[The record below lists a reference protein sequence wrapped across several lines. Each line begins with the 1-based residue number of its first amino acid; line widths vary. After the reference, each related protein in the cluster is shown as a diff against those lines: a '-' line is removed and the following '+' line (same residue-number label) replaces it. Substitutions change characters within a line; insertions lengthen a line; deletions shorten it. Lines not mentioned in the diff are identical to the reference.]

1 MHSDQTSGARTV
13 QLSTVQ
19 LSTVQLSSPEL
30 QPSLRT
36 FMPDTAAVA
45 GLFHGRSR
53 ARLRNPMIN
62 RTDWRRM
69 GELCVQSAKAAGAA
83 QGGRNAGH
91 GAYDVTDS
99 TFSTN
104 VGPPS
109 CSPPV

>member
-1 MHSDQTSGARTV
+1 MHSDQNSGVR
-13 QLSTVQ
+13 
-19 LSTVQLSSPEL
+19 TVQLSSPEL
-30 QPSLRT
+30 HPSVRT
-36 FMPDTAAVA
+36 FMPDTAAVTDR
-45 GLFHGRSR
+45 FHERSR
-53 ARLRNPMIN
+53 ARLRHPMIN
-62 RTDWRRM
+62 GTDWRRM
-69 GELCVQSAKAAGAA
+69 GELCLQSVKAAGAA

>member
-1 MHSDQTSGARTV
+1 MHSDQNSGVR
-13 QLSTVQ
+13 
-19 LSTVQLSSPEL
+19 TVQLSSPEL
-30 QPSLRT
+30 QPSVRT
-36 FMPDTAAVA
+36 FMLDAAA
-45 GLFHGRSR
+45 ITDLFNDRSR
-53 ARLRNPMIN
+53 PSLRHPMIN

-69 GELCVQSAKAAGAA
+69 GELCLQSAKAAGTA

>member
-1 MHSDQTSGARTV
+1 MHSDQISGVR
-13 QLSTVQ
+13 
-19 LSTVQLSSPEL
+19 TVQLSSPEL
-30 QPSLRT
+30 HPSVRT
-36 FMPDTAAVA
+36 FMPDTAAA
-45 GLFHGRSR
+45 RDLFHDRSR
-53 ARLRNPMIN
+53 ARLRHPMIN

-69 GELCVQSAKAAGAA
+69 GELCLQSVKAAGAA